1 MTTTTT
7 KDLRSHFGFHTTP
20 FTRELL
26 LAHRFPLDTFDEALE
41 AMMQAIENRMS
52 CALIAAAGSGK
63 TTLLRALVDLL
74 PQARYRVH
82 YVKVT
87 NLSKRDFCREIAAA
101 LGLASAGTY
110 STLVRR
116 LDEHFLDVTKNSGLR
131 PVLIFDESHEIRT
144 DVLGILRILTNFEM
158 DSRLVVSI
166 VLAGQPALRAH
177 LRREDLEDVA
187 RRLAHIATLRNLSRE
202 ESYEYLAHRCRVA
215 GAKTVPFDKLA
226 LDAIFEI
233 ACGNLRA
240 TDSLALGALQV
251 AFAKNKNAVDQTHVV
266 EARSR
271 LWP

>member
-1 MTTTTT
+1 MTTVI

-20 FTRELL
+20 FTRELP
-26 LAHRFPLDTFDEALE
+26 LAHRFPLDTNDEALQ
-41 AMMQAIENRMS
+41 ALIQAIENRMS
-52 CALIAAAGSGK
+52 CALIAPAGSGK

-101 LGLASAGTY
+101 LGLEPVGTY
-110 STLVRR
+110 ATLVRR
-116 LDEHFLDVTKNSGLR
+116 VDEHFLDIASTSGLR
-131 PVLIFDESHEIRT
+131 PVLILDEGHEIRT
-144 DVLGILRILTNFEM
+144 DVLGVLRILTNFEM

-166 VLAGQPALRAH
+166 VLAGQPPLRAN

-202 ESYEYLAHRCRVA
+202 ESHEYVAHRCRVA
-215 GAKTVPFDKLA
+215 GAKTVPFDKLT

-240 TDSLALGALQV
+240 TDSLGLGALQV
-251 AFAKNKNAVDQTHVV
+251 AFSKSKPVVDQAHVV